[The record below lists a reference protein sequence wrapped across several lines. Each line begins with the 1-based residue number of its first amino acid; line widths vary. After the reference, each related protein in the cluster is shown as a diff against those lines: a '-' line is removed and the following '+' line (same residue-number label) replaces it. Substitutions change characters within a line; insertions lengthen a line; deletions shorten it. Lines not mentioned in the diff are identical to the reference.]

1 MTDNGNN
8 SRALN
13 RIASVFERSLIMY
26 FAMMIGSSIIL
37 VHPVKAYSAGPV
49 LSDLLVTDVT
59 DRSFSLIWTSD
70 QPGQEI
76 VEVYNDSG
84 GTQLV
89 NGFNVS
95 EYSVFTGSPAS
106 DGTNRQ
112 QSIDSIAQAAK
123 ALGIYQALVTGLDPN
138 TNYYIKFGIQS
149 DATGDITLCPD
160 VGAVLCPD
168 AHAGLIPVVTQSQP
182 NRISSAPDVFLND
195 YLLSLNLSAKKGEL
209 VVISMETSN
218 YPVSA
223 YVGDGVPEPYALI
236 EMNNL
241 FSSMDQQTL
250 PINGSL
256 EQSYGNTGEAFIVRL
271 YKGLQ
276 GSDIDVMMAGA
287 QLGTGATQ
295 APIDKSYGD
304 CNGDGQ
310 INGYD
315 DLLLSKVI
323 AEGLTSNDYSTVA
336 FHPVLCNLYKESGI
350 YSVATDVVI
359 DAEDKIR
366 LEELLIGQKSIA
378 SFPEVP

>member
-1 MTDNGNN
+1 MTDNGDN
-8 SRALN
+8 SCDVKRFT
-13 RIASVFERSLIMY
+13 SVFERSLILY
-26 FAMMIGSSIIL
+26 FAIIIGSSIIL

-49 LSDLLVTDVT
+49 LSNLLVTDVT

-70 QPGQEI
+70 QAGQEI
-76 VEVYNDSG
+76 VEVYNDSS

-89 NGFNVS
+89 NGLNVS
-95 EYSVFTGSPAS
+95 EYSVFTGNPAN

-112 QSIDSIAQAAK
+112 QSINSIVQAAK

-149 DATGDITLCPD
+149 DATSDITLCPD
-160 VGAVLCPD
+160 AGAVLCPD
-168 AHAGLIPVVTQSQP
+168 AHAGLIPVVMQSQP
-182 NRISSAPDVFLND
+182 NRTSSTPGVFLND
-195 YLLSLNLSAKKGEL
+195 YLLNLNLLAKAGEL
-209 VVISMETSN
+209 VVIGTETSS

-223 YVGDGVPEPYALI
+223 YIGDGVPEPYALI
-236 EMNNL
+236 DMNNL
-241 FSSMDQQTL
+241 FASEDQLTL

-256 EQSYGNTGEAFIVRL
+256 EQSYGNTGEALIIRL

-276 GSDIDVMMAGA
+276 GSDIDVMMVGA
-287 QLGTGATQ
+287 RLGTGAIQ
-295 APIDKSYGD
+295 PPIDKKYGD

-323 AEGLTSNDYSTVA
+323 TEGLASSDYSSVA
-336 FHPVLCNLYKESGI
+336 FHPVLCNLYKENGI
-350 YSVATDVVI
+350 YSVATDAVI
-359 DAEDKIR
+359 DAEDKTR

-378 SFPEVP
+378 SFPEAP